1 MSKKQK
7 KEEEVTERTNSG
19 PKNESDMERLLRQ
32 QAYAAYIQHFQML
45 NFYNYGMCHPV
56 PPFNAFNNYQSMLLQ
71 PPFKLNDDKILSKF
85 MSDQTFNKNDKDA

>member
-1 MSKKQK
+1 
-7 KEEEVTERTNSG
+7 
-19 PKNESDMERLLRQ
+19 
-32 QAYAAYIQHFQML
+32 ML

-71 PPFKLNDDKILSKF
+71 PPFKFNDDKILSKF